1 MAGTAGDKRLILAPT
16 GPAEY
21 RRVAAGRVVHWP
33 CAGRTG
39 NVQPFVACAAYTIAV
54 PDLPL
59 PMKPALP
66 SVLALLLAGPVM
78 AQSPG
83 EETRN
88 RVVIVENV
96 KFDYAQVL
104 NVEPVFQVLRA
115 TRTEE
120 HCEPVSTRTL
130 APVNVTGEEPVEEK
144 GRFGRLWE
152 SVRSIFKSGEG
163 EGEYIP
169 AHPVAAESPASG
181 NGPMLTRD
189 CRIVPVGREFR
200 RPIAYDVDY
209 VYKGTKYRS
218 RLPDDPGNRLKIR
231 VSITP
236 WVGAEAEGA
245 ATATP

>member
-1 MAGTAGDKRLILAPT
+1 MHRLSRPIRALSLL
-16 GPAEY
+16 PA
-21 RRVAAGRVVHWP
+21 
-33 CAGRTG
+33 C
-39 NVQPFVACAAYTIAV
+39 
-54 PDLPL
+54 
-59 PMKPALP
+59 
-66 SVLALLLAGPVM
+66 LLAGVVD
-78 AQSPG
+78 AQTVDAEP
-83 EETRN
+83 RN
-88 RVVIVENV
+88 RVVIVENL

-104 NVEPVFQVLRA
+104 NVEPVFQTLRA

-120 HCEPVSTRTL
+120 HCEPVTTRTL

-152 SVRSIFKSGEG
+152 SVRSIFKTGEG
-163 EGEYIP
+163 EATPGQ
-169 AHPVAAESPASG
+169 PVAEVPATAAPT
-181 NGPMLTRD
+181 GPMLTRD

-236 WVGAEAEGA
+236 WVGEEQGG
-245 ATATP
+245 PGSP